1 MTKQQAVEVEIKS
14 LLGSKT
20 KAQELIN
27 KLYKT
32 DQKISKINQSHQLN
46 HYFLPGNF
54 PLLLKHITQH
64 LDAKEVAKLTQII
77 RQGRN
82 HSTRTRRKNKEV
94 ILVVKATVDDTTS
107 ANGTARLEYEVS
119 MANFTIEKI
128 DQLLLE
134 SKFSYEAKW
143 SRQREEYRYKDMIVS
158 IDKNAGYGYLA
169 EFEKVVTDRALA
181 PSAKKELLGMMKNFE
196 VEELPQNRLE
206 RMFSHYN
213 ENWRDYYGTDR
224 IFNIA

>member
-143 SRQREEYRYKDMIVS
+143 SRQREEYRYKDIIVS

-169 EFEKVVTDRALA
+169 EFEKVVAEGEDVEKV
-181 PSAKKELLGMMKNFE
+181 KKLIRQEMRDLE
-196 VEELPQNRLE
+196 VEELAQDRLA
-206 RMFSHYN
+206 RMFEYYN
-213 ENWRDYYGTDR
+213 HHWKEYYGTEKTF
-224 IFNIA
+224 IIY